1 MNIAIDVQSIIVVIV
16 NIIIKLLMA
25 CRQHKLF
32 FSIKVNFDFPHHMS
46 SLNKDGADMG
56 VC

>member
-16 NIIIKLLMA
+16 NIIIKILMA

-46 SLNKDGADMG
+46 SLK
-56 VC
+56 